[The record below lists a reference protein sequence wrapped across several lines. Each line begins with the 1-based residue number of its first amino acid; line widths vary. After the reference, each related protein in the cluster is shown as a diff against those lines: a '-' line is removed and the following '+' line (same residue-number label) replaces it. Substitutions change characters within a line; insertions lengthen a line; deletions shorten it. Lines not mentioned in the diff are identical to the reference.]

1 MLFFIVSLPLWSVKR
16 EIVCLLCT
24 SVYSIP
30 NHISFEKYFAQFLL
44 IFYMPSRRR
53 SQLNRPPPELVPLPT
68 VRMETPE

>member
-1 MLFFIVSLPLWSVKR
+1 MKR
-16 EIVCLLCT
+16 EIVYLLCT

-30 NHISFEKYFAQFLL
+30 NHVPFEKYFAQFLL